1 MLASYTW
8 LKDYVDIKETPEELA
23 EKMIMTG
30 NGVEGIREIGAD
42 ITNVVVGRID
52 RLEKHPDADRL
63 QICTI
68 DIGKDEPVQ
77 IVTGATNVFEGAKV
91 PAALVGANLPCG
103 MTIKK
108 GKLRGVE
115 SYGMLCSGEELCL
128 DAEEYPGSDVNGIYI
143 LDENAPAGQD
153 IREYLGIGGS
163 VIEFEIGA
171 NRPDCLS
178 MIGIAKEAAAA
189 TGSAF
194 KEPDT
199 SFAANSEDVSDYIS
213 VEVRNTES
221 CPRYMAA
228 AVKDIR
234 IAESPEW
241 MKKRLREAG
250 IRAINNIVDITNF
263 VMIETGQP
271 MHAFDA
277 SDIGGSK
284 IIVRNAEEGEKITT
298 LDDKERELNTSML
311 MICDGMKPIGIAGVM
326 GGQNSE
332 IKDDT
337 KTIIFESANFN
348 YGNIRQT
355 SRALGLSTESSMRF
369 SKGVAPATAEFAL
382 KRALH
387 LVCELGCG
395 EVVGG
400 MVDINNADTEKT
412 VVKADSDYI
421 NGLLG
426 TDIPKEDM
434 IKYLNM
440 VGIATEAEGTLLI
453 CEVPQER
460 TDLTIPA
467 DIAEEVARMYGYDN
481 IPSTELRSGN
491 RNSTLMSRLEVAKD
505 ALRGY
510 LSATGFCECVTY
522 SFAGEQD
529 STKLGLEMPESIKIR
544 NPLGDDTAYMR
555 TNLVSDM
562 LKVVSLNMARKNND
576 LRLYEL
582 GKTYFPNDDAS
593 VNAPVIEKPAVILAC
608 AGKDEDFYTLKG
620 VLENAVSLFSGKSLK
635 CTRCSVPYL
644 HPGRSAAMFV
654 GKFEIGR
661 IGQVAEEVLERY
673 DIPHPVYIAYL
684 YLANVE
690 KLDDRESMRFAEL
703 PKFPASERDIA
714 VIVDDDTG
722 AGDVLATIKA
732 SGGKKLESAELF
744 DVYRSDQLGEGKKSL
759 AYRMVFRAD
768 DRTLTDEE
776 TDAAFSKILRTL
788 EREYGAKLR

>member
-1 MLASYTW
+1 
-8 LKDYVDIKETPEELA
+8 
-23 EKMIMTG
+23 
-30 NGVEGIREIGAD
+30 
-42 ITNVVVGRID
+42 
-52 RLEKHPDADRL
+52 
-63 QICTI
+63 
-68 DIGKDEPVQ
+68 
-77 IVTGATNVFEGAKV
+77 
-91 PAALVGANLPCG
+91 
-103 MTIKK
+103 
-108 GKLRGVE
+108 
-115 SYGMLCSGEELCL
+115 
-128 DAEEYPGSDVNGIYI
+128 
-143 LDENAPAGQD
+143 
-153 IREYLGIGGS
+153 
-163 VIEFEIGA
+163 
-171 NRPDCLS
+171 
-178 MIGIAKEAAAA
+178 
-189 TGSAF
+189 
-194 KEPDT
+194 
-199 SFAANSEDVSDYIS
+199 
-213 VEVRNTES
+213 
-221 CPRYMAA
+221 
-228 AVKDIR
+228 
-234 IAESPEW
+234 
-241 MKKRLREAG
+241 
-250 IRAINNIVDITNF
+250 
-263 VMIETGQP
+263 
-271 MHAFDA
+271 
-277 SDIGGSK
+277 
-284 IIVRNAEEGEKITT
+284 
-298 LDDKERELNTSML
+298 
-311 MICDGMKPIGIAGVM
+311 
-326 GGQNSE
+326 
-332 IKDDT
+332 
-337 KTIIFESANFN
+337 
-348 YGNIRQT
+348 
-355 SRALGLSTESSMRF
+355 
-369 SKGVAPATAEFAL
+369 
-382 KRALH
+382 
-387 LVCELGCG
+387 
-395 EVVGG
+395 
-400 MVDINNADTEKT
+400 
-412 VVKADSDYI
+412 
-421 NGLLG
+421 
-426 TDIPKEDM
+426 
-434 IKYLNM
+434 
-440 VGIATEAEGTLLI
+440 
-453 CEVPQER
+453 
-460 TDLTIPA
+460 
-467 DIAEEVARMYGYDN
+467 MYGYDN

-673 DIPHPVYIAYL
+673 DIPHTVYIAYL